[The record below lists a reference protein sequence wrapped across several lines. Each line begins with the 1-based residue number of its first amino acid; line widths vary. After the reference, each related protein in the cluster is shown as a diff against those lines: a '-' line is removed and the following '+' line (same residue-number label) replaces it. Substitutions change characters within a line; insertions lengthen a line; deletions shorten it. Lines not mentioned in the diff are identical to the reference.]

1 MGPGGASFLPHI
13 ATSFRSR
20 NGDLLAG
27 TGAVRGGEVALRRS
41 VEAARAVDAQYELAL
56 TLRVIAE
63 TSGNS
68 SPEADRMLA
77 RLGVTSMPEVPLP

>member
-1 MGPGGASFLPHI
+1 
-13 ATSFRSR
+13 
-20 NGDLLAG
+20 
-27 TGAVRGGEVALRRS
+27 
-41 VEAARAVDAQYELAL
+41 VDAQYELAL